1 VAALRSGAHGR
12 SIAATQSSSATACAQ
27 GATLSFSVKRRSRPA
42 ASLSLDL
49 DNLWSYLKI
58 HGDPG
63 WEHFPTY
70 LDLVVPRVL
79 AFLAERG
86 LRITFFLVGQDAAR
100 EENREALAAL
110 SAAGHE
116 IANHSFRHESWLH
129 LYSEAELEE
138 ELARAEEA
146 IEQATGRR
154 PEGFRGPGFSL
165 SAATLAVLARRGY
178 RYDAS
183 TLPTFL
189 GPLARAY
196 YFRTAG
202 LSEEQRRQRSALF
215 GTFQEGF
222 RPIRPYRWRIGEQRL
237 LELPVTTL
245 PLLRTPIHL
254 SYVLYLDL
262 VSPVLGRLYFDTA
275 LRLCRLTRV
284 EPSILLHPL
293 DFLGCDDTDRL
304 SFFPAM
310 RRPGAWKRERVSQH
324 LASLAKRFEVVPMG
338 EHVERLEQGARL
350 PEREPAFVT
359 A

>member
-1 VAALRSGAHGR
+1 MMPSKSL
-12 SIAATQSSSATACAQ
+12 
-27 GATLSFSVKRRSRPA
+27 PP

-63 WEHFPTY
+63 WESFPSY
-70 LDLVVPRVL
+70 LDIVVPRVL

-86 LRITFFLVGQDAAR
+86 LRITFFVVGQDAALAA
-100 EENREALAAL
+100 NRQALAAL
-110 SAAGHE
+110 AAAGHE
-116 IANHSFRHESWLH
+116 IGNHSFRHESWLH

-138 ELARAEEA
+138 ELGRAEAA
-146 IEQATGRR
+146 IEEATGRR

-202 LSEEQRRQRSALF
+202 LTEEQKRQRKALF
-215 GTFQEGF
+215 GTFREGF
-222 RPIRPYRWRIGEQRL
+222 RPIRPYRWRVGERGMV
-237 LELPVTTL
+237 EIPVTTL
-245 PLLRTPIHL
+245 PFFRTPIHL

-262 VSPVLGRLYFDTA
+262 LSPALGRLYFNTA
-275 LRLCRLTRV
+275 LRLCRLAGV
-284 EPSILLHPL
+284 QPSILLHPL
-293 DFLGCDDTDRL
+293 DFLGGDDTDAL

-310 RRPGAWKRERVSQH
+310 RRPGAWKVARVSEH
-324 LASLAKRFEVVPMG
+324 LAVLAKGFEVLPMG
-338 EHVERLEQGARL
+338 EHAERLARSGRL
-350 PEREPAFVT
+350 REREPVFAS
-359 A
+359 

>member
-1 VAALRSGAHGR
+1 MS
-12 SIAATQSSSATACAQ
+12 
-27 GATLSFSVKRRSRPA
+27 PPP

-63 WEHFPTY
+63 WESFPSY
-70 LDLVVPRVL
+70 LDVVVPRVL
-79 AFLAERG
+79 AFLAQRG
-86 LRITFFLVGQDAAR
+86 LRITFFVVGQDAAR
-100 EENREALAAL
+100 QENGQALAAL
-110 SAAGHE
+110 AAAGHE
-116 IANHSFRHESWLH
+116 IGNHSFRHESWLH

-154 PEGFRGPGFSL
+154 PAGFRGPGFSL

-202 LSEEQRRQRSALF
+202 LTEEQRRQRSALF
-215 GTFQEGF
+215 GKLGEGF
-222 RPIRPYRWRIGEQRL
+222 RPIRPYRWRVGEGGL
-237 LELPVTTL
+237 VEIPVTTM
-245 PLLRTPIHL
+245 PLFRTPIHL

-262 VSPVLGRLYFDTA
+262 LSPALGRLYFDLA
-275 LRLCRLTRV
+275 LRLCRLMGV
-284 EPSILLHPL
+284 QPSILLHPL
-293 DFLGCDDTDRL
+293 DFLGGDDTDAL
-304 SFFPAM
+304 SFFPGM
-310 RRPGAWKRERVSQH
+310 RRSGAWKMARVSEH
-324 LASLAKRFEVVPMG
+324 LEVLARWFEVVPMG
-338 EHVERLEQGARL
+338 EHAERLVRSGRL
-350 PEREPAFVT
+350 REREPVFSL
-359 A
+359 